1 MTKNYELIFQPRP
14 TILYNQKTSLN
25 TVKHMSQLNV
35 TSQPSTNQ
43 LKPLLHVHYYINN
56 EITIQLNPQQNKATY
71 SNQPYPVL
79 AVEVITMINVGPM
92 IALPNA
98 QPGANSAITAK
109 FLTIL
114 HLYVDRNYLNQ
125 PVLLSLR
132 FIMTRNRMHITQ
144 SHQSKI

>member
-43 LKPLLHVHYYINN
+43 LKPILHVHHYINN

-71 SNQPYPVL
+71 SNQPDPVL
-79 AVEVITMINVGPM
+79 DVEVITMINVGPM
-92 IALPNA
+92 IAPPNA

-109 FLTIL
+109 FLSIL

-125 PVLLSLR
+125 PVLLSLM
-132 FIMTRNRMHITQ
+132 FIMTHNRMHITQ

>member
-98 QPGANSAITAK
+98 QPGANSAITAI